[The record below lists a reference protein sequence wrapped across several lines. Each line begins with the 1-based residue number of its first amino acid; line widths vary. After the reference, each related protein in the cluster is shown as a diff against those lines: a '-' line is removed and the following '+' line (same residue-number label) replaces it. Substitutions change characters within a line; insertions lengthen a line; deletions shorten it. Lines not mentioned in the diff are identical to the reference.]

1 MKYKLNDLTKC
12 ITKGTTPTTIGFKY
26 TENGVN
32 FIKSECLVNKPKLD
46 LSSLFFINESC
57 NEKMKRSKL
66 EENDILIS
74 IAGAYLGK
82 TGIVSKDILPA
93 NTNQAVGIIRCN
105 DDINY
110 KYIYYWLSC
119 DKTNQ
124 IINSYNSQSAQPNIN
139 LTQLGL
145 LEIDLP
151 NLETQQHIVD
161 TIGSV
166 DNLIEKY
173 EEIIN
178 KNLKFIKTE
187 FDIMCTQNTTKKL
200 LKDMCKRAVC
210 GTTPST
216 KNPELWNGK
225 IPFITTPD
233 MSNSVFIFNTERYVA
248 KSDKIINRLID
259 SNSISISCI
268 GTIGVIGMA
277 TEKSLTNQQINTV
290 IPFDNEI
297 FYLYNLLDKNTEKIK
312 SMATGSATPNIS
324 KEEFLKLEL
333 DKCDDKNIYEFNSIA
348 SNIYENIKKLEKKII
363 LLKKEKDLLLKKY
376 FG

>member
-46 LSSLFFINESC
+46 LSSQFFINESC

-82 TGIVSKDILPA
+82 TGIVSKNILPA
-93 NTNQAVGIIRCN
+93 NTNQAVGIVRCN
-105 DDINY
+105 DNINY

-161 TIGSV
+161 I
-166 DNLIEKY
+166 
-173 EEIIN
+173 
-178 KNLKFIKTE
+178 
-187 FDIMCTQNTTKKL
+187 TTKEIKY
-200 LKDMCKRAVC
+200 AV
-210 GTTPST
+210 
-216 KNPELWNGK
+216 
-225 IPFITTPD
+225 
-233 MSNSVFIFNTERYVA
+233 
-248 KSDKIINRLID
+248 
-259 SNSISISCI
+259 
-268 GTIGVIGMA
+268 
-277 TEKSLTNQQINTV
+277 
-290 IPFDNEI
+290 
-297 FYLYNLLDKNTEKIK
+297 
-312 SMATGSATPNIS
+312 
-324 KEEFLKLEL
+324 
-333 DKCDDKNIYEFNSIA
+333 
-348 SNIYENIKKLEKKII
+348 
-363 LLKKEKDLLLKKY
+363 
-376 FG
+376 